1 MPTTNIPECQSRQ
14 SLLNAYFHEEAS
26 FWDEIYKGHGVTE
39 IIHQERLRVILTLA
53 DKFGRTPSGRWLDVG
68 CGAGLAAVEL
78 ARRGH
83 AMQALDSVLEMVR
96 LTRTRATKEGLDSLV
111 KCELGDVQAL
121 PFADETFSMVIAAG
135 VLPWLPSI
143 DGAVR
148 EMCRVLEPGGHL
160 IVSVNNRWGLSWFLD
175 PLTNPLLRPLKER
188 VRSVLRRF
196 GDGRPR
202 ISMHLT
208 SIKECQTLLQAN
220 GMRKV
225 QGTTLGFG
233 PLSLFRQK
241 LLPTAAGLRLHR
253 WLQKLSDGGFPLL
266 RSAGSQ
272 YLVVAQKRS
281 LSEGSR

>member
-26 FWDEIYKGHGVTE
+26 FWDEIYKGRGVTE

-53 DKFGRTPSGRWLDVG
+53 DKFGRAKKGPLLDVG

-83 AMQALDSVLEMVR
+83 AVQALDSVLEMVR
-96 LTRTRATKEGLDSLV
+96 LTRTRATKKGLDSLV

-121 PFADETFSMVIAAG
+121 PFADQTFSMVIAAG

-143 DGAVR
+143 EGAVH

-175 PLTNPLLRPLKER
+175 PLTNPLLGPVKECVRPT
-188 VRSVLRRF
+188 LRRF

-202 ISMHLT
+202 IGVHLT
-208 SIKECQTLLQAN
+208 SIKECEALLQAN

-233 PLSLFRQK
+233 PLSLFRRK
-241 LLPTAAGLRLHR
+241 LLPPAAGVRLHR
-253 WLQKLSDGGFPLL
+253 CLQKLSNRGFPLL

-272 YLVVAQKRS
+272 YIVVAQKGWPC
-281 LSEGSR
+281 EGSG

>member
-96 LTRTRATKEGLDSLV
+96 LTRTRAAKEGLDSLV

-148 EMCRVLEPGGHL
+148 EMCRVLEPGGRLVLHTSPNVYFMHL
-160 IVSVNNRWGLSWFLD
+160 VLPSLIPLFALLGRRPLALKLLRQYRASWEYHAREYSEGRLRRLFRRSRFDHVVVQADRDVLRGGRSD
-175 PLTNPLLRPLKER
+175 YTASLQSNSLVRAVASAAARPPLLW
-188 VRSVLRRF
+188 VF
-196 GDGRPR
+196 GND
-202 ISMHLT
+202 L
-208 SIKECQTLLQAN
+208 
-220 GMRKV
+220 
-225 QGTTLGFG
+225 
-233 PLSLFRQK
+233 
-241 LLPTAAGLRLHR
+241 
-253 WLQKLSDGGFPLL
+253 W
-266 RSAGSQ
+266 
-272 YLVVAQKRS
+272 VVADKRT
-281 LSEGSR
+281 